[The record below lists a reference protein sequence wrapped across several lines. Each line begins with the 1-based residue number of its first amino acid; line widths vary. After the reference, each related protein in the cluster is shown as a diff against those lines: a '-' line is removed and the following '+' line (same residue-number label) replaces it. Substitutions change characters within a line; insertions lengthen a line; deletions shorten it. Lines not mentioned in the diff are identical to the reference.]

1 MEKKIIDPKQLRT
14 VASCFATGVSVV
26 SVINPEG
33 EIHGMTASSFL
44 SVSLDP
50 PLVLFSLINQ
60 NQMADYIKV
69 GDPLGISILTE
80 EMEGVSNHFAKMA
93 TLDPAPEFV
102 LKQSAAVLEEA
113 HAWYA
118 TTIEQLIPAGDHTL
132 VLCKVIDLAAAPEKS
147 PLIYYQGY
155 KKIAKS

>member
-1 MEKKIIDPKQLRT
+1 
-14 VASCFATGVSVV
+14 
-26 SVINPEG
+26 
-33 EIHGMTASSFL
+33 MTASSFL

-50 PLVLFSLINQ
+50 PLVLFSLMNQ

-93 TLDPAPEFV
+93 TLDPAPEFI
-102 LKQSAAVLEEA
+102 LKQAAPILENA

-118 TTIEQLIPAGDHTL
+118 TVIEQLIQAGDHVL
-132 VLCKVIDLAAAPEKS
+132 VLCRVIDLAALPEKN
-147 PLIYYQGY
+147 PLIYYHQFF
-155 KKIAKS
+155 